1 MLQIDPP
8 CLLSPQTSGEPELT
22 DVATHDEVMRILTA
36 QARDGSVT
44 AACALERA
52 LRAAPIEDEDFDAE
66 LERLAGRLNE
76 PE

>member
-1 MLQIDPP
+1 MAPRRKR
-8 CLLSPQTSGEPELT
+8 PELT
-22 DVATHDEVMRILTA
+22 DIATHDEVMRILTA

-66 LERLAGRLNE
+66 LERLAGRRRQSGSE
-76 PE
+76 RRSPS

>member
-1 MLQIDPP
+1 
-8 CLLSPQTSGEPELT
+8 
-22 DVATHDEVMRILTA
+22 MRILTA

-66 LERLAGRLNE
+66 LERLAGRRND
-76 PE
+76 PD

>member
-1 MLQIDPP
+1 MAPRRKQ
-8 CLLSPQTSGEPELT
+8 PELT
-22 DVATHDEVMRILTA
+22 DIATHDEVMRILTA

-66 LERLAGRLNE
+66 LERLAGRLND

>member
-1 MLQIDPP
+1 MAPRRKQ
-8 CLLSPQTSGEPELT
+8 PELT
-22 DVATHDEVMRILTA
+22 DVATHEEVMRILTA

-52 LRAAPIEDEDFDAE
+52 LRAAPRQDEDFDVE

>member
-1 MLQIDPP
+1 VL
-8 CLLSPQTSGEPELT
+8 CRLT

-66 LERLAGRLNE
+66 LERLAGRRND
-76 PE
+76 PD